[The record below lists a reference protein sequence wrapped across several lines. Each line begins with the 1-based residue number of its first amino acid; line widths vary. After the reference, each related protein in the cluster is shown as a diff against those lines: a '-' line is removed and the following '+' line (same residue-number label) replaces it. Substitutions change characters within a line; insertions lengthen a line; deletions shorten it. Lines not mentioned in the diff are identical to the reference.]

1 MPNISSV
8 IKAIQN
14 IMRKD
19 TGVDGDAQRLSQI
32 VWMLFLKIFADK
44 EAEYEIMDDDYK
56 SPLASEYRWQN
67 WAMDDEGLT
76 GDELIDFINN
86 RLFPYLQNLDNNS
99 DKRAFIIKNI
109 FQDTYN
115 YMKSG
120 TLLRQVIN
128 KINEIDFNSSEDRH
142 LFNDIYEQLL
152 QSLQSAGNAGEY
164 YTPRAVTQFI
174 VDMINPQIG
183 EKILDPAC
191 GTGGFLACTIEHLKK
206 QIQTTEEGES
216 LNSNIL
222 GIEKKPLPHQL
233 CTTNMILHGID
244 TPINIRRDN
253 TLSKPI
259 NNISPADRVD
269 CIVTNPPFGGIEEE
283 GIESNFPSA
292 YRTKETADLFL
303 LYIIAMLKPHGRCGV
318 VLPDGAL
325 FGEGVKTRIKEK
337 LMTDCNL
344 HTIIRLPKS
353 VFAPYTSINTN
364 LLFFTKGEP
373 TKETWFYRLD
383 MPEGY
388 KNFSKTK
395 PMKREHLQPIDE
407 WWNNRKKIENDGFF
421 KSKKYS
427 IDEIKERN
435 YNLDLCGYPYEEE
448 EILPPLE
455 LIENYQ
461 KQRAELDKNIDKIL
475 AQIKDMLGGVNIG

>member
-8 IKAIQN
+8 IKAIQD

-86 RLFPYLQNLDNNS
+86 RLFPYLQNLENDS

-174 VDMINPQIG
+174 VDMVDPRIG
-183 EKILDPAC
+183 EKVLDPAC

-461 KQRAELDKNIDKIL
+461 KQRVELDKNIDKIL
-475 AQIKDMLGGVNIG
+475 AQIRSMLEVK

>member
-8 IKAIQN
+8 IKSIQD

-44 EAEYEIMDDDYK
+44 EDEAEVMKDDYK
-56 SPLASEYRWQN
+56 SPLDEKYRWQN
-67 WAMDDEGLT
+67 WAQDDEGLT
-76 GDELIDFINN
+76 GDDLIDFINN
-86 RLFPYLQNLDNNS
+86 DLFPYLQNLDNDSN
-99 DKRAFIIKNI
+99 KQALIIKNI

-174 VDMINPQIG
+174 VDMVDPKLG
-183 EKILDPAC
+183 ETVLDPAC
-191 GTGGFLACTIEHLKK
+191 GTGGFLACAIEHLKK
-206 QIQTTEEGES
+206 QTDTTKEGEI
-216 LNSNIL
+216 LNNSVF

-244 TPINIRRDN
+244 TPINIKRDN

-259 NNISPADRVD
+259 NNISPADRVN
-269 CIVTNPPFGGIEEE
+269 CIVTNPPFGGTEED
-283 GIESNFPSA
+283 GIETNFPSA

-303 LYIIAMLKPHGRCGV
+303 LYIIAKLKPQGRVGI

-337 LMTDCNL
+337 LMQECNL

-395 PMKREHLQPIDE
+395 PMKKEHFKEVVE
-407 WWNNRKKIENDGFF
+407 WWNNKKEISIDGFDKAKNIPF
-421 KSKKYS
+421 KKSKKGTTTL
-427 IDEIKERN
+427 I
-435 YNLDLCGYPYEEE
+435 CVA
-448 EILPPLE
+448 ILMRKKKFCHQWSFCKNTKKNE
-455 LIENYQ
+455 LN
-461 KQRAELDKNIDKIL
+461 
-475 AQIKDMLGGVNIG
+475 

>member
-8 IKAIQN
+8 IKAIQD

>member
-8 IKAIQN
+8 IKAIQD

-44 EAEYEIMDDDYK
+44 EAEYEIMDDNYK
-56 SPLASEYRWQN
+56 SPLDFEYRWQN
-67 WAMDDEGLT
+67 WAMNDEGLT

-86 RLFPYLQNLDNNS
+86 HLFPYLQNLENNS
-99 DKRAFIIKNI
+99 DKRALIIRNI

-174 VDMINPQIG
+174 VDMVDPRIG
-183 EKILDPAC
+183 EKVLDPAC

-216 LNSNIL
+216 LNCNIL

-283 GIESNFPSA
+283 GIESNFPSSF
-292 YRTKETADLFL
+292 RTRETADLFL
-303 LYIIAMLKPHGRCGV
+303 VYIMKMLKPQGRAGV
-318 VLPDGAL
+318 VLPDGSL
-325 FGEGVKTRIKEK
+325 FGEGVKTRIKEE
-337 LMTDCNL
+337 LLQECNL
-344 HTIIRLPKS
+344 HTIVRLPNG
-353 VFAPYTSINTN
+353 VFNPYTGIKTN
-364 LLFFTKGEP
+364 LLFLQ
-373 TKETWFYRLD
+373 KELRQ
-383 MPEGY
+383 
-388 KNFSKTK
+388 
-395 PMKREHLQPIDE
+395 KRFGITNIPFQ
-407 WWNNRKKIENDGFF
+407 
-421 KSKKYS
+421 
-427 IDEIKERN
+427 KE
-435 YNLDLCGYPYEEE
+435 
-448 EILPPLE
+448 
-455 LIENYQ
+455 
-461 KQRAELDKNIDKIL
+461 
-475 AQIKDMLGGVNIG
+475 

>member
-1 MPNISSV
+1 MPNISSI
-8 IKAIQN
+8 IKAIQD

-19 TGVDGDAQRLSQI
+19 TGINGDAQRLSQI
-32 VWMLFLKIFADK
+32 VWLLFLKIFADK
-44 EAEYEIMDDDYK
+44 EEELELTEDNYK
-56 SPLASEYRWQN
+56 SPMPEKLRWQN
-67 WAMDDEGLT
+67 WATDDEGIT
-76 GDELIDFINN
+76 GDALITFIDSTLIPELKA
-86 RLFPYLQNLDNNS
+86 LEGS
-99 DKRAFIIKNI
+99 DKADLIADI

-128 KINEIDFNSSEDRH
+128 KINEIDFNSSADRH

-152 QSLQSAGNAGEY
+152 QSLQSAGNAGEF
-164 YTPRAVTQFI
+164 YTPRPVTNFI
-174 VDMINPQIG
+174 VEMVNPQIG
-183 EKILDPAC
+183 EKVLDPAN
-191 GTGGFLACTIEHLKK
+191 GTGGFLTCSIEHLRPQVKTK
-206 QIQTTEEGES
+206 EDAEN
-216 LNSNIL
+216 LKNNIL
-222 GIEKKPLPHQL
+222 GIEKKPLPYQL
-233 CTTNMILHGID
+233 CVTNMILHGID
-244 TPINIRRDN
+244 TPKNIRYGN
-253 TLSKPI
+253 TLSQPI
-259 NNISPADRVD
+259 NDIAGEKMVD
-269 CIVTNPPFGGIEEE
+269 CIVTNPPFGGIEED
-283 GIESNFPSA
+283 GIETNFPAA

-303 LYIIAMLKPHGRCGV
+303 LYIIAMLKPQGRAGV

-337 LMTDCNL
+337 LMQDCNL

-395 PMKREHLQPIDE
+395 PMKSEHFESVREWLKNKEEITA
-407 WWNNRKKIENDGFF
+407 DGFD
-421 KSKKYS
+421 KAKKYS
-427 IDEIKERN
+427 IQEIKERN

-448 EILPPLE
+448 EVLPPME
-455 LIENYQ
+455 LLQNYQ
-461 KQRAELDKNIDKIL
+461 EKRAEIDKNIDNVL
-475 AQIKDMLGGVNIG
+475 TQIKAMLEVK